1 MNKKE
6 EEIQRKLVE
15 LESSVLKET
24 QHEVLLNNDKTQ
36 SELTGGYGSLKTDPG
51 AKAGAG
57 SSSSTAALNKND
69 GAYFAGMLSI
79 FLGIFMVFSHVKV
92 GSSFLAMLAGGGGVV
107 AVFLLPLLIGVG
119 MLFYNY
125 KSKWG
130 RGITALSV
138 VGFLLAVLF
147 TLNFTFPPLSM
158 LQTVMMFL
166 PFAIGGAL
174 VVKGLGGPKGVEE
187 AIKHQLPQKEDA

>member
-6 EEIQRKLVE
+6 EEIQRKLIE
-15 LESSVLKET
+15 LESSVLKES
-24 QHEVLLNNDKTQ
+24 QQEVLINDTGRTDLVKNGSAQ
-36 SELTGGYGSLKTDPG
+36 VASGSVQKGSQTGG
-51 AKAGAG
+51 
-57 SSSSTAALNKND
+57 LNKND
-69 GAYFAGMLSI
+69 GAYFAGMASI
-79 FLGIFMVFSHVKV
+79 FLGVFMVFQHVRV
-92 GSSFLAMLAGGGGVV
+92 GSSFLAMLMGGGAGL
-107 AVFLLPLLIGVG
+107 AIFLLPLLIGIG

-138 VGFLLAVLF
+138 ITLLLAILF
-147 TLNFTFPPLSM
+147 TLSFTFPSLSL

-174 VVKGLGGPKGVEE
+174 VVKGMGGPKGVEQ
-187 AIKHQLPQKEDA
+187 AIKAQLPNREDA

>member
-6 EEIQRKLVE
+6 EEIQRKLIE
-15 LESSVLKET
+15 LESSVLKEN
-24 QHEVLLNNDKTQ
+24 QQEILINNTGRTDLVKNGSAQ
-36 SELTGGYGSLKTDPG
+36 GSASGSVQKVSQTGG
-51 AKAGAG
+51 
-57 SSSSTAALNKND
+57 LNKND
-69 GAYFAGMLSI
+69 GAYFAGMASI
-79 FLGIFMVFSHVKV
+79 FLGVFMVFQHVRV
-92 GSSFLAMLAGGGGVV
+92 GSSFLAMLMGGGAGL
-107 AVFLLPLLIGVG
+107 AIFLLPLLIGIG

-138 VGFLLAVLF
+138 ITLLLAILF
-147 TLNFTFPPLSM
+147 TLSFTFPSLSL

-174 VVKGLGGPKGVEE
+174 VVKGMGGPKGVEQ
-187 AIKHQLPQKEDA
+187 AIKAQLPNREDA